1 VTVAVIAVLAKRA
14 TASRAVAV
22 LAVAVAEGGAG
33 SCRSL
38 GISRGPSGLV
48 CTACAAVDRDG

>member
-1 VTVAVIAVLAKRA
+1 MVVVIAAPVKRA

-33 SCRSL
+33 FCWSW
-38 GISRGPSGLV
+38 GISRGPSGLGG
-48 CTACAAVDRDG
+48 AA

>member
-1 VTVAVIAVLAKRA
+1 VTVAVIAALVKRA

-22 LAVAVAEGGAG
+22 LAVAVAEGAG